1 MNRTRSEALYEE
13 ALTHIV
19 GGVNSP
25 SRSFKAVG
33 GGAPVFMKRGQGA
46 HFWDEDGNRYIDY
59 LCAYGPII
67 LGHAHPHVTEA
78 IVRAA
83 QTGVL
88 YGTPTELEIKLARML
103 KSAIPSLDKVR
114 FVNSGT
120 EAVMTVIR
128 VARAFTGRSKIIKF
142 AGCYHGH
149 SDLVLVAA
157 GSGPSTLG
165 TPDSA
170 GVPQSIAGEVITVP
184 FNDLDALAAA
194 LERWGAETA
203 AVMVEPIVGNF
214 GMVMP
219 KPGFLEGLGKLAR
232 EHGALVIYDEVIT
245 AFRFHYGSAQTYE
258 GLVPE
263 PIRADSLDGP
273 GTASA
278 ASLANAPAA
287 ASLANAADAASPPGT
302 AAADAADARAA
313 FFRAIRPDLTAL
325 GKIIGGGLPIGAY
338 GGRREIM
345 EQVAPL
351 GPAYQAGTM
360 AGNPASIASGIACL
374 EALAEP
380 GVYAQMD
387 KLAVRLTDGIA
398 ESARRHGIPLTVNR
412 IRGSFSTHFCDHP
425 VTNYDEAKD
434 TDGEA
439 FARFFRLMLDKGI
452 CLAPSK
458 YEAWFLTTAH
468 TEADIT
474 YTLEAAEASFAR
486 MAERA
491 D

>member
-1 MNRTRSEALYEE
+1 MNLHRPNSERLYAEALE
-13 ALTHIV
+13 HIV

-33 GGAPVFMKRGQGA
+33 GGAPVFMQKGQGA
-46 HFWDEDGNRYIDY
+46 HFWDVDGHEYIDY
-59 LCAYGPII
+59 LAAYGPII
-67 LGHAHPHVTEA
+67 TGHAHPHITEA
-78 IVRAA
+78 ILRAA
-83 QTGVL
+83 QNGTL
-88 YGTPTELEIKLARML
+88 YGTPTELEIHLAKML
-103 KSAIPSLDKVR
+103 KDAIPSLDKVR

-120 EAVMTVIR
+120 EAVMSTIR
-128 VARAFTGRSKIIKF
+128 VARAYTNRSKIIKF

-170 GVPQSIAGEVITVP
+170 GVPASIAQEVITVP
-184 FNDLDALAAA
+184 FNDLAGLEEALKHW
-194 LERWGAETA
+194 EGQIA

-219 KPGFLEGLGKLAR
+219 EKGFLEGLCKLAH

-245 AFRFHYGSAQTYE
+245 AFRFHYGSAQTYA
-258 GLVPE
+258 GL
-263 PIRADSLDGP
+263 D
-273 GTASA
+273 
-278 ASLANAPAA
+278 NH
-287 ASLANAADAASPPGT
+287 DAIT
-302 AAADAADARAA
+302 
-313 FFRAIRPDLTAL
+313 PDLTAL
-325 GKIIGGGLPIGAY
+325 GKILGGGLPIGAY
-338 GGRREIM
+338 GGRKHIM

-360 AGNPASIASGIACL
+360 AGNPISVSAGIACL
-374 EALAEP
+374 EVLQGE
-380 GVYAQMD
+380 GVYEEMNR
-387 KLAVRLTDGIA
+387 LAIRLTDGIA
-398 ESARRHGIPLTVNR
+398 ESAKRHGVPMTINR

-425 VTNYDEAKD
+425 VTNYDQAQD

-439 FARFFRLMLDKGI
+439 FAAFFRGMLNRGV

-468 TEADIT
+468 TDEDIDRTLTAADE
-474 YTLEAAEASFAR
+474 TLKEMAR
-486 MAERA
+486 
-491 D
+491 